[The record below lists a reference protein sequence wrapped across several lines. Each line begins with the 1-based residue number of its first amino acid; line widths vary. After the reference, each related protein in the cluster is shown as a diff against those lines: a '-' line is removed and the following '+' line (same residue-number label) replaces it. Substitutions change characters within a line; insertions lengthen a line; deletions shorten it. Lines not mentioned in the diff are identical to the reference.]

1 MLGAKRTSISGD
13 CMSAYSHNRKP
24 RSKRWHDN
32 QRHMTNLYPGYRVRY
47 SVAGLDQ
54 LEEIDMK
61 TMCLKIIAGL
71 FGISLAVL
79 PASSTAVADESE
91 GFVVVPKNAPKF
103 PGPAGMESFI
113 TEVLATAEKT
123 GGAFGVWRYVMPP
136 GGGPGSHIHRAED
149 EFFYVLKGSFD
160 FQLGDTV
167 SHAPAGSFI
176 FIRRGAVHTFKN
188 VGSDPG
194 ILMGGVTPGGFEG
207 YFTEWK
213 GADENSLNALRAKHN
228 MEVVGPPLQ

>member
-1 MLGAKRTSISGD
+1 VVWGYDLRKLGG
-13 CMSAYSHNRKP
+13 HLGN
-24 RSKRWHDN
+24 
-32 QRHMTNLYPGYRVRY
+32 V
-47 SVAGLDQ
+47 GLDR
-54 LEEIDMK
+54 LEEFDMK

-176 FIRRGAVHTFKN
+176 FIRRDTVHTFKN

-228 MEVVGPPLQ
+228 MEVVGPPL